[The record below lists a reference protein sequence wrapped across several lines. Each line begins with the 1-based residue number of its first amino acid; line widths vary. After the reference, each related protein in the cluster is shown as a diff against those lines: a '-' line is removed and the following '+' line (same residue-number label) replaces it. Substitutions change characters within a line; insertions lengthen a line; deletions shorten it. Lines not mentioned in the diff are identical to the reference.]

1 MIKRQC
7 RGREIGQTL
16 HIGFTKRRR
25 EHAARNPSGV
35 KCRENGTECV
45 HVVVVKCAIDF
56 NRATGFTTFKSL
68 QSRSHIVGRNVRCHS
83 NGINPVRRDGPGK
96 ERGGIVGTGKI
107 MSHIT
112 RLAVGH
118 FVSQVLGPIRPG

>member
-45 HVVVVKCAIDF
+45 RVIAVKCVVNFIQSS
-56 NRATGFTTFKSL
+56 GFTPFKSL
-68 QSRSHIVGRNVRCHS
+68 QSALTSSEKMSDVIVESLTRYEGMARETNEV
-83 NGINPVRRDGPGK
+83 VLPGQAN
-96 ERGGIVGTGKI
+96 E
-107 MSHIT
+107 
-112 RLAVGH
+112 
-118 FVSQVLGPIRPG
+118 